1 MADTWGGIAR
11 AMEEGVSRNEARS
24 AREEMY
30 PGHLEAARDANA
42 HGIIGLLSGR
52 HRAFVE
58 DNKTRMRELGITPS
72 HRNLSNELTGRYSS
86 GDWKALQDALAGDQ
100 AVTTGLGPQDRV
112 RGVNLMDPEQG
123 PQVGSSSSA
132 HAGQPRELDNIRQWG
147 TQNPNMPGSM
157 ALDPTWAG
165 GVRGAGLG
173 AEMTPGD
180 RLGEDRDLSGL
191 SRDSRFAPGTVPGNI
206 TGTRGYLP
214 GRMSVGEAR
223 RARAM
228 RNMSQRDRQEAGFG
242 EGPYS
247 EFDRISRSHDTR
259 HDEAMNRHR
268 QGQVR
273 TRRAH
278 RLAQLALGN
287 TSGTPGMGGHPSQ
300 GAGGPNW
307 AALEEDMAMREI
319 RERQF
324 EGRDSR

>member
-1 MADTWGGIAR
+1 MADWGGIAR
-11 AMEEGVSRNEARS
+11 AVEEGLLDAESGGSSSGGGIRDIAEA
-24 AREEMY
+24 
-30 PGHLEAARDANA
+30 
-42 HGIIGLLSGR
+42 
-52 HRAFVE
+52 
-58 DNKTRMRELGITPS
+58 
-72 HRNLSNELTGRYSS
+72 LTGSNF
-86 GDWKALQDALAGDQ
+86 AGFKMRDIFDKDRWTRRERVNQ
-100 AVTTGLGPQDRV
+100 GRRLEETGIPDYTYDYNPTDRGTTTGLGSSDLTDEELR
-112 RGVNLMDPEQG
+112 DPRLG
-123 PQVGSSSSA
+123 PHGGSSISA
-132 HAGQPRELDNIRQWG
+132 HAGRPRELDNIRQWG